1 MNLPAH
7 SSETSFSPSSSGD
20 SFAHFADAKRES
32 TSRLV
37 SGMERFNIDYSLE
50 MSETINS
57 LVRPN
62 SNPLSYEWNTVDG
75 VYSPTESFYKSFY
88 SVPKHA
94 HLGLRSYRLHS
105 TGLVYYGV
113 IEHEESSTSTLLT
126 KGMNPVERIYQAMQ
140 NRIGE
145 FFRYSLPAELTS
157 FEELMAAL
165 IVRGFNESAGE
176 IEELRSIDDME
187 PGDEPLSF
195 ESVRGF
201 VKLMDIFQDLGEP
214 MLDRFSAGTLSAE
227 WRIADD
233 KHLLVE
239 PLDGDNAS
247 FALIGPS
254 PTAGADR
261 FRLNGRGK
269 IADVV
274 ATLRN
279 NQVDK
284 WRAW

>member
-7 SSETSFSPSSSGD
+7 SSETSFFPSSPGG
-20 SFAHFADAKRES
+20 SFAHLADAKRES
-32 TSRLV
+32 VSRLV
-37 SGMERFNIDYSLE
+37 SGMERFNIDYS
-50 MSETINS
+50 S
-57 LVRPN
+57 LALKMDEILNPLMRPN
-62 SNPLSYEWNTVDG
+62 NASLSHEWNTVNRA
-75 VYSPTESFYKSFY
+75 YSSTGSY
-88 SVPKHA
+88 SILKNV
-94 HLGLRSYRLHS
+94 HLGLRSHRLHS
-105 TGLVYYGV
+105 TELAYYGV
-113 IEHEESSTSTLLT
+113 IEHEGIFASALLT
-126 KGMNPVERIYQAMQ
+126 KEMNLAKQIHQAMQ
-140 NRIGE
+140 SRLGG
-145 FFRYSLPAELTS
+145 FLRYYLPAELTS
-157 FEELMAAL
+157 FEELMIAL
-165 IVRGFNESAGE
+165 RVRGFNESAEE
-176 IEELRSIDDME
+176 IEGLRSTDDME

-201 VKLMDIFQDLGEP
+201 VKLMDAFQDLGEP
-214 MLDRFSAGTLSAE
+214 MLGRFSAGTLSVE

-239 PLDGDNAS
+239 PLDGDYAS

-254 PTAGADR
+254 LTAGADR